1 MRTVITNAE
10 VEGRLVSVVI
20 EDGFVVAVGEDAHA
34 QESGVI
40 DANGGALLPG
50 LHDHHVHLLAMAAR
64 RKGVD
69 LDVLDDAASVDHA
82 LKKAASSTADGWV
95 RASGYDEHRHG
106 PLDRHRIDALV
117 WRTQVRVQHRTGL
130 AWGLSPPGLVAGLA
144 NGIPP
149 AP

>member
-1 MRTVITNAE
+1 MIMRTVITNAE

-20 EDGFVVAVGEDAHA
+20 EDGFVVAVGENSYSEAPD
-34 QESGVI
+34 VI

-82 LKKAASSTADGWV
+82 LKTAASSTAVV
-95 RASGYDEHRHG
+95 RLACVC
-106 PLDRHRIDALV
+106 PLLRLR
-117 WRTQVRVQHRTGL
+117 VRVCMP
-130 AWGLSPPGLVAGLA
+130 LSP
-144 NGIPP
+144 
-149 AP
+149 